1 MEKQN
6 ETFTAKTKKTRFQVQ
21 KNIHIFMRE
30 MMRYFDI
37 YLLSGSII
45 LKGFVFGIIMYVSEV
60 IPIIMS
66 VLFTM
71 EFFFL
76 FTRIALEY
84 HRKKN
89 QQNVFIEVSNNR
101 FKYTIGVF
109 VYIPIIILWTEFSWT
124 AAGLG
129 LFLNAV
135 YYYSNILLSSA
146 AVAIHTKDVQFTE
159 KMIGLKKTIVLN
171 SKAEAKIIEEKK
183 QQKFEAAPEKEEEV
197 EKLSVEQ
204 IRKKYSNMKTQLK
217 RVQERGDKQAI
228 SLQIDKIETFLDDL
242 YDIEHE
248 MFHEL
253 RKNWIT
259 IER

>member
-1 MEKQN
+1 MDAKKES
-6 ETFTAKTKKTRFQVQ
+6 FTAKTKKTRFEMQ

-37 YLLSGSII
+37 YLLSGSVI

-66 VLFTM
+66 VLFTT

-101 FKYTIGVF
+101 FKYTVGVF
-109 VYIPIIILWTEFSWT
+109 IYIPIIILWTEFSWT

-183 QQKFEAAPEKEEEV
+183 THPFENNSEAKEALADLTESQV
-197 EKLSVEQ
+197 
-204 IRKKYSNMKTQLK
+204 RKKFSNMKTQMKRYKEAKQGQKIAEQIGKITDFLK
-217 RVQERGDKQAI
+217 EVDE
-228 SLQIDKIETFLDDL
+228 IDSDL
-242 YDIEHE
+242 YEEFIADW
-248 MFHEL
+248 
-253 RKNWIT
+253 KNYNV
-259 IER
+259 